1 MEKYELAEKDY
12 KEGMKY
18 KEIAEKYDV
27 SINTVK
33 SWKTRKW
40 GKKKSVHTK
49 KKSVHTKKD
58 ATINEDLEVSSELSS
73 LENSDLN
80 DKQKMFCIYYVKLFN
95 ASKAYQ
101 KAYDCLPRTAD
112 SNGYR
117 MLRND
122 RVKKEIMRLKQYRM
136 AEELFDKQDV
146 LQKYK
151 DIAFADITDFATF
164 GTEKVNTIDDKGN
177 EVDYEVNRM
186 YFKDSSEVD
195 GTILTEVKQGKDGVS
210 IKLAD
215 KMKALDFLAR
225 YTDLL
230 NENELKQL
238 KIEKER
244 IAIRKENGE
253 QLDDRE
259 SDGFIE
265 ALKGA
270 NVKWE

>member
-12 KEGMKY
+12 KNGMKY
-18 KEIAEKYDV
+18 KDIADKYEV

-40 GKKKSVHTK
+40 GKEKSVRTK

-58 ATINEDLEVSSELSS
+58 ANINDELDVISELSS

-136 AEELFDKQDV
+136 ADELFDKQDV

-164 GTEKVNTIDDKGN
+164 GTESVNAIDDNGN
-177 EVDYEVNRM
+177 EVEYEVNRM

-215 KMKALDFLAR
+215 KMKALDFLAK